1 MKTSNPEDLVSLL
14 KDFDQRLSRQERHI
28 HHHVTTGGGGTG
40 QGPPGPQGPMGP
52 AGPPGATGPTG
63 PAGPPGTGGTGGV
76 ETEVYIGTDDPIT
89 TWPDTELWFDP
100 DAVST
105 VVTGNEV
112 TISPSE
118 PVDATE
124 LWFDPDAVSTV
135 TGGTDEVH
143 VGPDEPGST
152 VELWFDTDAVSAYES
167 LRAEVAELRAEIQM
181 LRPKRR
187 NGKTK
192 QD

>member
-105 VVTGNEV
+105 V
-112 TISPSE
+112 
-118 PVDATE
+118 
-124 LWFDPDAVSTV
+124 